1 MTGVFIRR
9 GKFGL
14 RQTERARQRR
24 MPDEDARHTG
34 KDSHEKTVRDWKGAA
49 PALGT
54 QGVPKTGRRKR

>member
-24 MPDEDARHTG
+24 MPDEDAKTHG
-34 KDSHEKTVRDWKGAA
+34 KRQ
-49 PALGT
+49 P
-54 QGVPKTGRRKR
+54 